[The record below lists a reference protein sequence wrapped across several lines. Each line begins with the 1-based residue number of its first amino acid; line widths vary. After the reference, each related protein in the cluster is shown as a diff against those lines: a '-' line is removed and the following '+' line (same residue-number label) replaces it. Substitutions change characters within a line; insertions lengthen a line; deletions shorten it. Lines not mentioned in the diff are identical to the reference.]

1 MLYFLPMRGR
11 PKTVETKEE
20 EEERV
25 GQAEA
30 DRQADRHGDL
40 D

>member
-1 MLYFLPMRGR
+1 MTKYFLARAR
-11 PKTVETKEE
+11 EE